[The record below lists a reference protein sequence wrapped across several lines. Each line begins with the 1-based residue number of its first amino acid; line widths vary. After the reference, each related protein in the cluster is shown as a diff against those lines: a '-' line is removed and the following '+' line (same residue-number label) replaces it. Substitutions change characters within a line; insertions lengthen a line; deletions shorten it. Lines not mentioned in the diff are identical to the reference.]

1 MAEPTSTVKPACVVR
16 HHFHSLGSQA
26 PQPPH
31 APRHGASYRAIG
43 YPVLPA
49 IYIVMAVFL
58 EIQLL
63 RHKPQNTWPGLIIV
77 LIGLPVYFL
86 WRLFSRNRSAPV

>member
-1 MAEPTSTVKPACVVR
+1 MAEPTATVTPAAIAPAPASELVKG
-16 HHFHSLGSQA
+16 LGLFDSSMER
-26 PQPPH
+26 P
-31 APRHGASYRAIG
+31 YRPIA

-63 RHKPQNTWPGLIIV
+63 RYKPQNTWPGLIIV
-77 LIGLPVYFL
+77 
-86 WRLFSRNRSAPV
+86 